1 MSAVA
6 ITNDGLYVC
15 FADKFGVVWVVD
27 VDGIDG
33 QAIVNKKAAPM
44 LSHYCSIITS
54 LVRLLL
60 PLVCQSLIT
69 YSYDLLVAFAGFS
82 WLVRKLACGY
92 SFFCGQGLPA
102 AEVIICQSQ
111 RMCCYLLCIP
121 FDNRKETLTFSYLFY
136 CSFCTRY
143 NVSED
148 FLLV

>member
-6 ITNDGLYVC
+6 ITKDGLYVC

-27 VDGIDG
+27 VNGTDG
-33 QAIVNKKAAPM
+33 QALVNKKAAPM

-60 PLVCQSLIT
+60 PLICQSFIT
-69 YSYDLLVAFAGFS
+69 YSYDLLVAFVGFS
-82 WLVRKLACGY
+82 WLVRKVACWY

-111 RMCCYLLCIP
+111 KICCYLLDIP
-121 FDNRKETLTFSYLFY
+121 FDIRKETLTFLLLFVTVL
-136 CSFCTRY
+136 FVLFT
-143 NVSED
+143 V
-148 FLLV
+148 LVKIFS